1 MLRKNCIRPFLH
13 HGHAGSSKIA
23 GRLSKGT
30 GVACNFG
37 AGCLIRYYM
46 KRPSALLLSFLT
58 LTAPLLLA
66 QTQAAN
72 STSDT
77 VVEEIIAR
85 VNNSIITRA
94 DVRKS
99 REQLYAEAS
108 QQPNATTAEQEA
120 KDHEK
125 DLLRDLIDQ
134 QLLLQKA
141 SDLGISA
148 DTDLV
153 KKLDELRKQM
163 HADSME
169 DLEKAAQS
177 QGISFED
184 FKQNLK
190 NGILTQRVIGQE
202 VGGHINVS
210 TQEIQQYYDQH
221 KNDMERPEKVRL
233 SEILISTQKPD
244 AVKTE
249 KGETALP
256 ETPSP
261 EAVAQAQA
269 KANQVYDMLK
279 KGASF
284 DDVAKKYSNGPTA
297 SLGGDLE
304 YFKRDTLSKEL
315 ESQVFELPAGQYTQ
329 PIRTNQGFVI
339 LKVTEHQTAGVPPLK
354 DVETQIQEQLYVT
367 KMQPAL
373 REYLTKLR
381 EEAYIDIKP
390 GYLDTGA
397 SPNETKPI
405 YTTAAST
412 DTNSKGKKKKKLG
425 VF

>member
-1 MLRKNCIRPFLH
+1 MK
-13 HGHAGSSKIA
+13 
-23 GRLSKGT
+23 RLS
-30 GVACNFG
+30 
-37 AGCLIRYYM
+37 
-46 KRPSALLLSFLT
+46 LLLLAVFLA
-58 LTAPLLLA
+58 LPLLA
-66 QTQAAN
+66 QTQAA
-72 STSDT
+72 SDDT

-85 VNNSIITRA
+85 VNNSIVTRA
-94 DVRKS
+94 DLRKA
-99 REQLYAEAS
+99 REQLYGEAH
-108 QQPNATTAEQEA
+108 QQPDAAAAEQSA

-141 SDLGISA
+141 QDLGLSA

-153 KKLDELRKQM
+153 KRLDDLRKQM

-169 DLEKAAQS
+169 ELEKAAQS

-184 FKQNLK
+184 FKQNMK
-190 NGILTQRVIGQE
+190 NNILTQKVIGQE
-202 VGGHINVS
+202 VGGHITVS
-210 TQEIQQYYDQH
+210 SQEIQQYYDQH
-221 KNDMERPEKVRL
+221 KADMERPEQVRL
-233 SEILISTQKPD
+233 SEILISTQPKD

-249 KGETALP
+249 NGQTALP

-261 EAVAQAQA
+261 EVVAQAQA

-279 KGASF
+279 KGGNF
-284 DDVAKKYSNGPTA
+284 DDLAKKYSNGPTA

-304 YFKRDTLSKEL
+304 YFKRGTLSKDL
-315 ESQVFELPAGQYTQ
+315 ETQVFDLQAGQYTQ
-329 PIRTNQGFVI
+329 PVRTNQGFVI

-354 DVETQIQEQLYVT
+354 DVETEIQEQIYVT

-373 REYLTKLR
+373 RDYLTKLR

-405 YTTAAST
+405 YTTAT
-412 DTNSKGKKKKKLG
+412 TENSAPKEKKKKKLG
-425 VF
+425 LF

>member
-1 MLRKNCIRPFLH
+1 
-13 HGHAGSSKIA
+13 
-23 GRLSKGT
+23 
-30 GVACNFG
+30 
-37 AGCLIRYYM
+37 M
-46 KRPSALLLSFLT
+46 KRPSFLVLLAVILA
-58 LTAPLLLA
+58 APLLLA
-66 QTQAAN
+66 QAQAA
-72 STSDT
+72 SEDT

-85 VNNSIITRA
+85 VNNSIVTRA
-94 DVRKS
+94 DLRKA
-99 REQLYAEAS
+99 REQLLAEAH
-108 QQPNATTAEQEA
+108 QQPDAAAAEQQARE
-120 KDHEK
+120 HEK

-141 SDLGISA
+141 QDLGISA
-148 DTDLV
+148 DTELV
-153 KKLDELRKQM
+153 KRLDELRKQM

-169 DLEKAAQS
+169 DLEKAAQA

-184 FKQNLK
+184 FKQNMK
-190 NGILTQRVIGQE
+190 NNILTQRVIAQE
-202 VGGHINVS
+202 VGGHIAVS
-210 TQEIQQYYDQH
+210 NQEIQQYYDQH
-221 KNDMERPEKVRL
+221 KTEMERPEKVRL

-244 AVKTE
+244 TVKTE

-261 EAVAQAQA
+261 EVVAQAQA

-279 KGASF
+279 KGGNF
-284 DDVAKKYSNGPTA
+284 DELAKKYSNGPTA

-304 YFKRDTLSKEL
+304 YFKRGTLSKDL
-315 ESQVFELPAGQYTQ
+315 EAKVFEMSAGEYTE

-339 LKVTEHQTAGVPPLK
+339 LKVAEHQTAGIPPLK
-354 DVETQIQEQLYVT
+354 EVETQVQEQIYVT

-373 REYLTKLR
+373 RDYLTKLR

-425 VF
+425 LF